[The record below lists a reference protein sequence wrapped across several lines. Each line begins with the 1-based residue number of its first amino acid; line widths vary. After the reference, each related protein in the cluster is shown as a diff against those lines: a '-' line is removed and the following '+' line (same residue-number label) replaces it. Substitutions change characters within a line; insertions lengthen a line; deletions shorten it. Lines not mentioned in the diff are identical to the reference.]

1 MAPSLTTKG
10 ESSKLALIRLIAA
23 WVHVGPSGPFVSL
36 SVADDSYGTD
46 FASLPPV
53 NDNDFLSHKMPLDAW
68 NEFAQ
73 FISEETDAK
82 LAWKSDTGTTT
93 SKGRKAV
100 ILSEAEA
107 VKRSKA
113 EDCII
118 VSNGL
123 VLQMLI
129 ELSSIRTKA
138 GKGRKTFVTLY
149 GLLTDVS
156 TRETAKE
163 YKLGLRRKA

>member
-10 ESSKLALIRLIAA
+10 APSKLALIRLIAA

-36 SVADDSYGTD
+36 SVADDSFGTD
-46 FASLPPV
+46 FASLPV
-53 NDNDFLSHKMPLDAW
+53 EDGDLVSHKMPLAAW

-73 FISEETDAK
+73 FVADETGAK
-82 LAWKSDTGTTT
+82 LAWKSDTGTTK
-93 SKGRKAV
+93 SKARKAV

-107 VKRSKA
+107 AKRSKDG
-113 EDCII
+113 DCIV

-129 ELSSIRTKA
+129 ELGGIQTKA
-138 GKGRKTFVTLY
+138 GKGRRTFVSLY
-149 GLLTDVS
+149 GMLTEVS
-156 TRETAKE
+156 TREARDG
-163 YKLGLRRKA
+163 YKLNLRRKA